1 MRDMKLA
8 AEISQLG
15 DDAWIGSRELS
26 ALTGFS
32 LTSIQQ
38 KRVELP
44 PADPRFRTLKWRMG
58 DVRAWM
64 RLDRVS
70 SMDSSSGKQHPV
82 EKPRRGR
89 PTKAEQLLGK
99 RH

>member
-8 AEISQLG
+8 AEISRLG

-64 RLDRVS
+64 QLSVAS
-70 SMDSSSGKQHPV
+70 EPSADS
-82 EKPRRGR
+82 RRTGR
-89 PTKAEQLLGK
+89 PTKAEQIRRRGQK
-99 RH
+99 